1 MHPLSYHRAS
11 SVRDAVAESS
21 EPGAALIAGGTS
33 VVDLLKEGS
42 IGPTR
47 LVDISRLP
55 LDGIRSADD
64 GGMHVGALV
73 SNTALAEHPVIAR
86 RYTAVSEAV
95 HSGATQQ
102 IRGMASTAGNLLQ
115 RTRCPYFRDPDQ
127 ACNKR
132 SPGSGC
138 AAVHGFNR
146 MHAIFGHGY
155 DESLGVGPTTCIA
168 AHPSDLAVALVAFD
182 ALVHVEGPAGVR
194 SIPVHELMRLP
205 DGHPEAD
212 FTLRPG
218 EVITELVLPPFAG
231 RSHYLKV
238 RDRASFAYA
247 LVSCAATLEFDD
259 DGRISRARVALG
271 SVAARPWRLPAVEQL
286 LVGELPSAELFAA
299 AAARASDGSVAFSMN
314 SYKRPFSRSIVRRI
328 LSQTAGLEPLPGPP
342 GTALSASVGGLAGT
356 TRPRDELVG
365 EAS

>member
-55 LDGIRSADD
+55 LDGIRSTDD

-132 SPGSGC
+132 EPGSGC

-155 DESLGVGPTTCIA
+155 DESVGVGPTTCIA

-182 ALVHVEGPAGVR
+182 AGVLVEGPDGRRTIA
-194 SIPVHELMRLP
+194 VHDLLRLP
-205 DGHPEAD
+205 DGHPDAD

-218 EVITELVLPPFAG
+218 EVITELVLPPFMG

-247 LVSCAATLEFDD
+247 LVSCAATVEMDD
-259 DGRISRARVALG
+259 AGRITRARVALG

-286 LVGELPSAELFAA
+286 LVGERPSAELAADAA
-299 AAARASDGSVAFSMN
+299 ALASHGSIAFSMN
-314 SYKRPFSRSIVRRI
+314 GYKRAFSRSIVRRI
-328 LSQTAGLEPLPGPP
+328 LLQTTALDPLPGPP
-342 GTALSASVGGLAGT
+342 GTALAASVGGLAGT
-356 TRPRDELVG
+356 SRPRDELMG
-365 EAS
+365 GRS

>member
-1 MHPLSYHRAS
+1 MHPFSYHRAT
-11 SVRDAVAESS
+11 SVSDAVAESA
-21 EPGAALIAGGTS
+21 EPGAILVAGGTS
-33 VVDLLKEGS
+33 VVDLLKEGAVS
-42 IGPTR
+42 PGR
-47 LVDISRLP
+47 LVDVSRLP
-55 LDGIRSADD
+55 LGGIRVADD
-64 GGMHVGALV
+64 GGVRVGALV
-73 SNTALAEHPVIAR
+73 SNTALAEHPLIVE

-102 IRGMASTAGNLLQ
+102 IRGMATSAGNLLQ

-155 DESLGVGPTTCIA
+155 DASVGVGPTTCIA

-182 ALVHVEGPAGVR
+182 AQVTVEGPQGPRTVA
-194 SIPVHELMRLP
+194 VHELLRLP
-205 DGHPEAD
+205 DGHPESD

-218 EVITELVLPPFAG
+218 EVITELVLPGFTG

-247 LVSCAATLEFDD
+247 LVSCAATVELA
-259 DGRISRARVALG
+259 DGRITRARVALG
-271 SVAARPWRLPAVEQL
+271 SVAARPWRLPAVERL
-286 LVGELPSAELFAA
+286 LEGELPSAELFAE

-314 SYKRPFSRSIVRRI
+314 GYKRAFSRSIVRRV
-328 LSQTAGLEPLPGPP
+328 LLQTAGLEPLPGPP

-356 TRPRDELVG
+356 TRPRDELIG
-365 EAS
+365 GTS